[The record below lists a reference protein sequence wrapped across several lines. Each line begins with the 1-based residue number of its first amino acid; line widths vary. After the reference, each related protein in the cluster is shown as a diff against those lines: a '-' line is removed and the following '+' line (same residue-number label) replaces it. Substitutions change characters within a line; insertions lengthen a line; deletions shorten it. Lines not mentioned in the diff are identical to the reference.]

1 MGQGAPRVIDPHTAL
16 IAEVALECR
25 CDQRTVRRFL
35 AGEVVRELNRA
46 KLEEEC
52 RKRNLIRIEKEG

>member
-1 MGQGAPRVIDPHTAL
+1 VIDPHTAL